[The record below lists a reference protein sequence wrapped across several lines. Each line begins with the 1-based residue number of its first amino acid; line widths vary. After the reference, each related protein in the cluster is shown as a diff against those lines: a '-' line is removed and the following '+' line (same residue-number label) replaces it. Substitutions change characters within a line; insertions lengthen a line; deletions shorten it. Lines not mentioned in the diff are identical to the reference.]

1 MIKQIQITVFF
12 PSPPKSSPEEFS
24 LKTSRIRFEYG
35 PAELNLYKNVAQR
48 AHTLW
53 KKAKE
58 KCIFVTDEGEPMDGL
73 FVIHSIRVN
82 ILDHCLKIF
91 DFDQDGEHHNE
102 GFLFLFLLLI
112 VNSIYCLD
120 N

>member
-12 PSPPKSSPEEFS
+12 PSPPKSSPEEFG

-35 PAELNLYKNVAQR
+35 PAELNLYKNVAKR
-48 AHTLW
+48 ANTLW

-58 KCIFVTDEGEPMDGL
+58 KFIFVTDEGEPMDGL
-73 FVIHSIRVN
+73 FVIHSVGVN

-91 DFDQDGEHHNE
+91 DFDQDGEQHE
-102 GFLFLFLLLI
+102 GFLFLLLLLI